1 MQFNERLQKKFR
13 QRSEHIK
20 RDILSMMED
29 FYTDGQES
37 RFDYTYAVDTMYDI
51 RSWAEEAIGILEEI
65 KNNNK
70 EKEPDEA

>member
-1 MQFNERLQKKFR
+1 MQFNEHLQEKFR

-29 FYTDGQES
+29 FYTEEQES

-51 RSWAEEAIGILEEI
+51 RSWAEEAIGILEEM
-65 KNNNK
+65 KEK
-70 EKEPDEA
+70 EEKEPDET

>member
-1 MQFNERLQKKFR
+1 MQFNEHLQKKFR

-37 RFDYTYAVDTMYDI
+37 RFDYTYASDTMHDI
-51 RSWAEEAIGILEEI
+51 RSWTEEAIGILEEM
-65 KNNNK
+65 KNRK
-70 EKEPDEA
+70 EKEDE